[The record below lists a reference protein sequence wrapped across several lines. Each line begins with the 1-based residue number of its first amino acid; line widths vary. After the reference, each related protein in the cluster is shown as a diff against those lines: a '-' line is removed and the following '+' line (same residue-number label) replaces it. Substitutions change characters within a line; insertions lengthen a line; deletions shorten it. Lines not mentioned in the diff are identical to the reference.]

1 MTIGVWGDSIT
12 FGACDSKGLGWP
24 GRLRKELALD
34 DYSHLYNF
42 GICGETSE
50 DLLKRFKIEAEA
62 IKPSDIIFAIGIND
76 SKYPGNDETNKVSL
90 ANYEKNLEDLIN
102 QAKNFTKG
110 ITIVGAI
117 QVNDAWRSMSGSRFF
132 NEEIQKYTAVM
143 KDVADRHGLRFID
156 MSDVLDTTHDLAD
169 GLHPNAEGYQK
180 MFEAIKTQVIFEA

>member
-12 FGACDSKGLGWP
+12 FGACDSEGLGWP

-76 SKYPGNDETNKVSL
+76 SKYPGNDETNKVSV
-90 ANYEKNLEDLIN
+90 AHYEKNLEDLIN
-102 QAKNFTKG
+102 QAKNFTKR
-110 ITIVGAI
+110 IIIVGAI
-117 QVNDAWRSMSGSRFF
+117 RVNDAWRAMSGSRFF
-132 NEEIQKYTAVM
+132 NEEIQKYNAVM
-143 KDVADRHGLRFID
+143 KVVADRRGLRFID
-156 MSDVLDTTHDLAD
+156 MSDVLDPAHDLAD
-169 GLHPNAEGYQK
+169 GLHPNADGYQK
-180 MFEAIKTQVIFEA
+180 MFEVIKAQVIFKA